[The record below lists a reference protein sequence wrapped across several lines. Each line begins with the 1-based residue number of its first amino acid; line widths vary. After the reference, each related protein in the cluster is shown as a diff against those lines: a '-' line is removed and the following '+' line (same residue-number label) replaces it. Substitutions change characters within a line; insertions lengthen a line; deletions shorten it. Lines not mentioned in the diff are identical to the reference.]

1 MRRLAAKYLM
11 LMLVSSIATPGALAT
26 SGEDS
31 VEWILQHD
39 AIIEGMIV
47 DRTYIEPRRSL
58 LDWAIVN
65 DQPNG
70 ARHRAEEPFRGCR
83 LGVRVTDVLMGETPD
98 IIEIDLWW
106 VPQNECLSGSGYSGE
121 GLDIGSNHLFLI
133 YQIDLN
139 RWVPDSLM
147 VPYDDPRMNEWVREV
162 LRQASGDRTRR
173 AIPQPALA
181 GIPQPA
187 LAGSPGQPPYV
198 RQHFSPA
205 DTPCRPPSADHKQVD
220 AYANWTAPHNA
231 PSFRNR

>member
-1 MRRLAAKYLM
+1 VRRLAAKYLV

-181 GIPQPA
+181 G
-187 LAGSPGQPPYV
+187 SPGQPPYV

-231 PSFRNR
+231 PSFQNR

>member
-1 MRRLAAKYLM
+1 MIFC
-11 LMLVSSIATPGALAT
+11 IASPGALARF
-26 SGEDS
+26 GEHTAD
-31 VEWILQHD
+31 WLLQHD

-65 DQPNG
+65 DQPYESHN
-70 ARHRAEEPFRGCR
+70 RAEEPFRGCR

-133 YQIDLN
+133 YQIDDN

-147 VPYDDPRMNEWVREV
+147 VPYDDPWMNDRVREV
-162 LRQASGDRTRR
+162 VRPASGDRTRR
-173 AIPQPALA
+173 TIPQPSLA
-181 GIPQPA
+181 GP
-187 LAGSPGQPPYV
+187 SGQPPTV
-198 RQHFSPA
+198 RQHSSP
-205 DTPCRPPSADHKQVD
+205 DDMPTRPPSADH
-220 AYANWTAPHNA
+220 
-231 PSFRNR
+231 